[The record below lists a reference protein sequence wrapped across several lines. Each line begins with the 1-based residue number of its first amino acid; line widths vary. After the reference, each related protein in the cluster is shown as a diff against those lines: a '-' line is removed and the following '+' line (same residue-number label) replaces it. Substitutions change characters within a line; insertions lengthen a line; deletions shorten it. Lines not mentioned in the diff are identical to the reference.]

1 MNDELIELIIAKLS
15 SAIVLILTSK
25 SKILITVVAVHI
37 LRRMLKTIYH
47 RHQFPIFT
55 AKHNNSTT
63 TTTATKTLYC
73 SVCLHDVDGGQR
85 YRRLPKCRHC
95 FHVNCIDTWLQSRS
109 TCPLCRNQIPLH
121 LLPRKEEKEP
131 GFLYLFFYFSMK
143 AIRRKIESNFN
154 KMMLFEATGL

>member
-15 SAIVLILTSK
+15 STLILILTNK
-25 SKILITVVAVHI
+25 SSILITVVAVHI
-37 LRRMLKTIYH
+37 LRRFFKTIYH
-47 RHQFPIFT
+47 RHQFPILT
-55 AKHNNSTT
+55 AKHNTT
-63 TTTATKTLYC
+63 AATKTLYC
-73 SVCLHDVDGGQR
+73 AVCLHDVDGGQR
-85 YRRLPKCRHC
+85 YRRLPECRHC

-121 LLPRKEEKEP
+121 LLPRQEQKQP

-143 AIRRKIESNFN
+143 AIRKRIESNFN